1 MGQSEFDVVLVG
13 GCGHVGLPLGLALAD
28 MGLQVALFDV
38 SARAVE
44 QVNSGI
50 MPFLEPG
57 TQKILRDT
65 IGKNL
70 VATVDE
76 HTVGSAPVVIVIIGT
91 PVDEHQNPEPHK
103 VVSAVRAVAKYL
115 TSDQLLILRSTV
127 YPGTT
132 ALIEGMLADLDVM
145 VDVAFCPERIAEG
158 KAMEE
163 LRSLPQIVASH
174 SEAGLLRASEFF
186 GQLTNRIVTMTPEE
200 AELAKLFTNTWR
212 YIKFAAANQLFM
224 MAENFGLSYE
234 KIRQGL
240 SEEYPRAA
248 DLPRAGFAAGPC
260 LLKDTLQLASF
271 NNNDFM
277 LGHAAVGVNEGL
289 PLFVT
294 SRLSQRYPLHEMT
307 VGILGM
313 AFKQDSDDARSSLAY
328 KLKKILRYRS
338 KEVIA
343 TDPFVQSDPSLLPL
357 EVVLARSDL
366 LILGAPHGVYRELRT
381 SLPVVDI
388 WSFFGMD
395 SGL

>member
-1 MGQSEFDVVLVG
+1 
-13 GCGHVGLPLGLALAD
+13 LPLGLALAD
-28 MGLQVALFDV
+28 LGLQVALFDI
-38 SARAVE
+38 SASAVD
-44 QVNSGI
+44 QVNMGE
-50 MPFLEPG
+50 MPFHEPG
-57 TQKILRDT
+57 ADKVLRAT

-70 VATVDE
+70 VATLDE
-76 HTVGSAPVVIVIIGT
+76 HVVGSAPVIIVIIGT

-103 VVSAVRAVAKYL
+103 VVTAVRSIAKYM
-115 TSDQLLILRSTV
+115 TSEQLLILRSTV

-132 ALIEGMLADLDVM
+132 ALIRTMLSDLSIEPDL
-145 VDVAFCPERIAEG
+145 AFCPERIAEG

-163 LRSLPQIVASH
+163 LRTLPQIVASD
-174 SEAGLLRASEFF
+174 SETGMERASEFF
-186 GQLTNRIVTMTPEE
+186 GQLTDRIVPMAPAE

-240 SEEYPRAA
+240 AEDYPRAS
-248 DLPRAGFAAGPC
+248 DLPKAGFAAGPC

-277 LGHAAVGVNEGL
+277 LGHASIGVNEGL
-289 PLFVT
+289 PLYVT
-294 SRLSQRYPLHEMT
+294 SRLARRYPLPEMT

-313 AFKQDSDDARSSLAY
+313 AFKQESDDTRSSLAY
-328 KLKKILRYRS
+328 KLKKILQYRS
-338 KEVIA
+338 RDVLT
-343 TDPFVQSDPSLLPL
+343 TDPFVHGDPSLLPL
-357 EVVLARSDL
+357 DVVLERADL
-366 LILGAPHGVYRELRT
+366 LILGAPHATYRHLRT

-388 WSFFGMD
+388 WSFYGVE